1 MKVFHRHCFLIVG
14 AIFLFSIWRPV
25 VASVPTELSGI
36 LDVYRQSE
44 SIILE
49 VRKTQKNPILDKEV
63 VQKGM
68 IRFVKGKFYWE
79 TTDPEKNL
87 VVYDGTTLWTVQY
100 PPAEFKEMPL
110 QVAKM
115 KIKNKKNS
123 PIILAEIF
131 GIRPIQSIFSV
142 KQKSKDGTL
151 INYELKEKKSE
162 LGLKNLMLKVD
173 VKTKRVASLEYLDE
187 VENEVKL
194 EFRSTQFNVKVKQ
207 SIFDYKPP
215 KTAKVTEY

>member
-1 MKVFHRHCFLIVG
+1 M
-14 AIFLFSIWRPV
+14 
-25 VASVPTELSGI
+25 ASAVPAELSGI

>member
-1 MKVFHRHCFLIVG
+1 M
-14 AIFLFSIWRPV
+14 
-25 VASVPTELSGI
+25 ASVVPAELSGI

-173 VKTKRVASLEYLDE
+173 AKTKRVASLEYLDE